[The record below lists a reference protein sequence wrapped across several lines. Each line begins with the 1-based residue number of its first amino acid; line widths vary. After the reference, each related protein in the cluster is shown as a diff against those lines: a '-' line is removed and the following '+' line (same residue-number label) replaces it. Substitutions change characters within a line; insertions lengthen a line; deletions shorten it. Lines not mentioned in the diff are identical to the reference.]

1 MNVICAYAVN
11 LDAVCNVNAGQLLP
25 LLPPELSS
33 EEIGLKGSIA
43 RMEDLVSSLLYCM
56 RDGSG
61 AEILIDSP
69 ALASRIEQAFNWQMR
84 LGGNAGIM
92 ANVLAD
98 LGAKPVLNAPD
109 LGPRLAALLRPGV
122 RVPLSG
128 SLVGPGRVASSKK
141 NDRPEP
147 VHFVFQ
153 FKRGEKIQYGRDRFI
168 VPQDNRFIASYDP
181 VNTALLSS
189 RDFDSYCLKHISA
202 FSGAMVSGFHLLT
215 LKNYRKI
222 LPEKINQLRSW
233 KEMSPNLFIHLELG
247 SFQSPQ
253 IMSHL
258 LDLIS
263 EVSIDSLG
271 MNQDELDAAAKLLN
285 LSIKAN
291 PPASWQKSI
300 LAAELMQDKS
310 GIGRV
315 SVHTRDYILSV
326 IRDGL
331 LPAQDEI
338 LALQRGVDAAASLA
352 AGGSIRAA
360 PPEDYN
366 EKGLAAAKELRRL
379 GAVGQGSGAILHCGS
394 RIVSL
399 VPSRQV
405 SKPLITVGLGDTAT
419 AFIFFCEVEAIRRNA
434 ALS

>member
-1 MNVICAYAVN
+1 MNIICAYAVN
-11 LDAVCNVNAGQLLP
+11 LDAVCDVLVREISSLLP
-25 LLPPELSS
+25 GGLSS
-33 EEIGLKGSIA
+33 EKIGLKGSIA

-56 RDGSG
+56 REGSG

-69 ALASRIEQAFNWQMR
+69 ALASRIEKAFAWQMR

-98 LGAKPVLNAPD
+98 LGARPILNAPA
-109 LGPRLAALLRPGV
+109 LGPRLAGLLSPDV

-128 SLVGPGRVASSKK
+128 SLAKPGRVAQAKK
-141 NDRPEP
+141 DDRPEP

-153 FKRGEKIQYGRDRFI
+153 FKRGEEIRYGRDKFI

-181 VNTALLSS
+181 VNTALASS
-189 RDFDSYCLKHISA
+189 RDFDSYCLEHISA
-202 FSGAMVSGFHLLT
+202 FSGAMISGFHLLP
-215 LKNYRKI
+215 LQNYEEI

-233 KEMSPNLFIHLELG
+233 KKRNPNLFIHLELG

-258 LDLIS
+258 MHLVS
-263 EVSIDSLG
+263 EVPIDSLG
-271 MNQDELDAAAKLLN
+271 MNEDELDAAAGLFN

-291 PPASWQKSI
+291 LPASWQERV
-300 LAAELMQDKS
+300 LAAELLQDKT
-310 GIGRV
+310 GIFRV

-326 IRDGL
+326 IRDGHF
-331 LPAQDEI
+331 PAQDEI
-338 LALQRGVDAAASLA
+338 LALQSGVDSAASLA
-352 AGGSIRAA
+352 AGGSIRTA
-360 PPEDYN
+360 PPEGYN
-366 EKGLAAAKELRRL
+366 EMGLAAEREFRRL
-379 GAVGQGSGAILHCGS
+379 GATGQGSGSILHCGS

-399 VPSRQV
+399 VPARQV
-405 SKPLITVGLGDTAT
+405 IQPKITVGLGDTAT
-419 AFIFFCEVEAIRRNA
+419 ASIFFCELEAIRRNA